1 MIEAQ
6 KLPQLN
12 ETWQSTL
19 GWQPNE
25 KQQEQFQRLYQAILA
40 GNLQFNLTRI
50 TEPHDFW
57 EKHLWDS
64 VSGLVRL
71 DRETPSKETLKVIDI
86 GTGAGFPGIVI
97 AIALPQWQVT
107 LLDSTRKKIR
117 FLDTLIGDLALENV
131 TTVTG
136 RAEAIGQQSH
146 REAYDIA
153 SVRAVGSASVCAE
166 YAVPLLKTGGVAIL
180 YRGQWHDEENVAL
193 TLAADE
199 LGSTIESVRQL
210 TTPLSHSI
218 RHCVYLRKRSPT
230 PASYPRAVGIPTQ
243 QPL

>member
-1 MIEAQ
+1 MLETQ

-40 GNLQFNLTRI
+40 GNRQFNLTRI
-50 TEPHDFW
+50 TAPDEFW

-64 VSGLVRL
+64 VAGLVGL
-71 DRETPSKETLKVIDI
+71 DLETLSKQRLTMIDI
-86 GTGAGFPGIVI
+86 GTGAGFPGIAI
-97 AIALPQWQVT
+97 AIAQPQWQVT
-107 LLDSTRKKIR
+107 LLDATRKKIR
-117 FLDTLIGDLALENV
+117 FLDTLINDLALENV
-131 TTVTG
+131 TTLTG
-136 RAEAIGQQSH
+136 RAEAVGQQSH
-146 REAYDIA
+146 RETYELA

-166 YAVPLLKTGGVAIL
+166 YAVPLLKTGGLAIL
-180 YRGQWHDEENVAL
+180 YRGQWHDEESAV

>member
-1 MIEAQ
+1 MSETQ
-6 KLPQLN
+6 KLPKLN
-12 ETWQSTL
+12 EQWQSTL

-25 KQQEQFQRLYQAILA
+25 KQQEQFQRLYRAILA
-40 GNLQFNLTRI
+40 GNRQLNLTRI
-50 TEPHDFW
+50 TAPDDFW

-64 VSGLVRL
+64 LAGLDIARQGEQKL
-71 DRETPSKETLKVIDI
+71 RMIDI
-86 GTGAGFPGIVI
+86 GTGAGFPGIPI
-97 AIALPQWQVT
+97 AIALPQWRVT
-107 LLDSTRKKIR
+107 LLDATRKKVR

-166 YAVPLLKTGGVAIL
+166 YAVPLIKTGGLAIL
-180 YRGQWHDEENVAL
+180 YRGQWNDEESAAL

>member
-1 MIEAQ
+1 MIETQ
-6 KLPQLN
+6 LPQLN

-40 GNLQFNLTRI
+40 GNRQFNLTRI

-64 VSGLVRL
+64 LAGLVGL
-71 DRETPSKETLKVIDI
+71 DQETQSKQRLKVIDI
-86 GTGAGFPGIVI
+86 GTGAGFPGIAI
-97 AIALPQWQVT
+97 AIAQPQWRVT
-107 LLDSTRKKIR
+107 LLDATRKKIR
-117 FLDTLIGDLALENV
+117 FLDTLIDNLALENV
-131 TTVTG
+131 TTLTG
-136 RAEAIGQQSH
+136 RAEAVGQQSH

-166 YAVPLLKTGGVAIL
+166 YAVPLLKTGGLAIL
-180 YRGQWHDEENVAL
+180 YRGNWNDEESAVL

-199 LGSTIESVRQL
+199 LGSTIESIEQL